1 VAELLLV
8 FLAGLAGS
16 MHCVGMCGGFAC
28 GLGGDA
34 RGAAATLQRHLIYH
48 AGRLASY
55 CFLGALAGQLGWLLV
70 APSGVATAG
79 LAATLQQGLSW
90 IAGGLMA
97 IVGLQFLGVLPRAAV
112 FGHAGEGLV
121 RALRGL
127 LRAPG
132 PAAPLAL
139 GVLNGLLPC
148 PLVYA
153 VVAYAAACG
162 KAVHGWQ
169 IMAAFGLGTLP
180 ALLALGGFGW
190 WWQRR
195 TPGTIATVAVLPQRA
210 ALRVPWRVHG
220 VKLAGSFLLLLGAI
234 TLMRGLPGH

>member
-1 VAELLLV
+1 MAELLLV

-70 APSGVATAG
+70 APGGFVSAGVATS
-79 LAATLQQGLSW
+79 LQQGLAW
-90 IAGGLMA
+90 IAAGLMA
-97 IVGLQFLGVLPRAAV
+97 VVGLQFLGLLPRAAL
-112 FGHAGEGLV
+112 FGHAGAGLV
-121 RALRGL
+121 QALRGL
-127 LRAPG
+127 LKAPG
-132 PAAPLAL
+132 PGAPLAL

-169 IMAAFGLGTLP
+169 IMVAFGLGTLP
-180 ALLALGGFGW
+180 ALLALGGLGW
-190 WWQRR
+190 WWSSRPAAP
-195 TPGTIATVAVLPQRA
+195 TTIAIVRRRSSTLV
-210 ALRVPWRVHG
+210 WRVQG
-220 VKLAGSFLLLLGAI
+220 VRLAGALLLVLGAI
-234 TLMRGLPGH
+234 TLWRGLPGH

>member
-1 VAELLLV
+1 MAELLLV

-34 RGAAATLQRHLIYH
+34 RGAAASLQRHLIYH
-48 AGRLASY
+48 GGRLASY
-55 CFLGALAGQLGWLLV
+55 CFLGALAGQLSWLLV
-70 APSGVATAG
+70 APGGIASAGV
-79 LAATLQQGLSW
+79 AATLQQGLAW
-90 IAGGLMA
+90 VAGGLMGL
-97 IVGLQFLGVLPRAAV
+97 VGLQFLGVLPRSAL

-127 LRAPG
+127 LKAPG
-132 PAAPLAL
+132 PGAPLAL

-153 VVAYAAACG
+153 VVAYAATCG

-169 IMAAFGLGTLP
+169 VMAAFGLGTLP
-180 ALLALGGFGW
+180 ALMALGGLGW
-190 WWQRR
+190 WWSSRAAPKPNTIAFVRR
-195 TPGTIATVAVLPQRA
+195 TP
-210 ALRVPWRVHG
+210 ALAWRVQG
-220 VKLAGSFLLLLGAI
+220 VRLAGAFLLLLGAI
-234 TLMRGLPGH
+234 TLWRGLPGH